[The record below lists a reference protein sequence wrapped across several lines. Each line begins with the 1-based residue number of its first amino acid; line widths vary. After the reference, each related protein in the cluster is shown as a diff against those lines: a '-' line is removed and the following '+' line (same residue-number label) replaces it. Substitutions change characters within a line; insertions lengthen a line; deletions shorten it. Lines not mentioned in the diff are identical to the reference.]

1 MARQTPNERLA
12 SYEHRYRELAAQLA
26 QIGLISAGSVTRRYT
41 HCATPGCKCNGD
53 PPQPH
58 GPYYQWTAKQ
68 NGKTVTRRLNADEAK
83 LYQEWID
90 NDRQM
95 RRLIQRMRQLAAK
108 AGQLRLK
115 DAANASPRFKGKC

>member
-26 QIGLISAGSVTRRYT
+26 QIGLISAGTITRRYT
-41 HCATPGCKCNGD
+41 HCATPGCKCNSD

-115 DAANASPRFKGKC
+115 DAADASPKV

>member
-41 HCATPGCKCNGD
+41 HCATPGCKCNSD

-115 DAANASPRFKGKC
+115 DAANASPKV